1 MESDVKY
8 VYCTLF
14 DTNYIIKGIVMLL
27 SLIQCSQD
35 SKIYVLALDEETKK
49 IISDYQFR
57 NVIVINLSD
66 FIDSASALKKEKSN
80 TEFCWSCSANLIRY
94 VFDHYHEEY
103 CTYIDADMYFYSDPS
118 CLIDE
123 MIENKK
129 CVQIMEHRFTP
140 DRYGKNCLKNFGRFC
155 VEFNTFCNEKKS
167 IEVLEDWIKKVNQ
180 CCMETADGT
189 VFGDQKY
196 LDDWPKQF
204 DCINICTN
212 IFAGVAPWNVGQ
224 YCMVKKENNV
234 PIIKHRSDKTIKPLI
249 FYHFHGIEE
258 LEDGVVDIAVHRV
271 HWNVDCQLV
280 DCIYNQYFKEL
291 KKVQEQ
297 LLQKY
302 GETIN
307 IFKRRVHVQK
317 TFTSELRQRF
327 SVHYFKNIL
336 WNIEMRVKAI
346 KAGRKDIYRV

>member
-1 MESDVKY
+1 
-8 VYCTLF
+8 
-14 DTNYIIKGIVMLL
+14 MLV
-27 SLIQCSQD
+27 SLIKCSQD
-35 SKIYVLALDEETKK
+35 SKIYVLALDKETEK
-49 IISDYQFR
+49 IINDYQFH
-57 NVIVINLSD
+57 NVIVIKLSD
-66 FIDSASALKKEKSN
+66 FIDSALSLKKERTN

-94 VFDHYHEEY
+94 IFQQYHEEY

-123 MIENKK
+123 MIESKK

-140 DRYGKNCLKNFGRFC
+140 DRYGKKCLKNFGRFC
-155 VEFNTFCNEKKS
+155 VEFNTFCNVEKS
-167 IEVLEDWIKKVNQ
+167 NEVLEDWVKKVNQ

-204 DCINICTN
+204 DCVNICTN

-224 YCMVKKENNV
+224 YCMVKQENNV
-234 PIIKHRSDKTIKPLI
+234 PIVKHKRGVISEPLI

-258 LEDGVVDIAVHRV
+258 HEDGVVDIAVHRV
-271 HWNVDCQLV
+271 HWNVDSQLV
-280 DCIYNQYFKEL
+280 DYIYDHYFKEL

-302 GETIN
+302 GKQIN
-307 IFKRRVHVQK
+307 IFKISVQNKK
-317 TFTSELRQRF
+317 TFKRELRERF
-327 SVHYFKNIL
+327 SVYYIKNIL
-336 WNIEMRVKAI
+336 WNIEMRIKAI
-346 KAGRKDIYRV
+346 KAGKKDIYRI